1 MLAEFTAA
9 TLTAEMAEAYRQSI
23 KVRNKC
29 RRCVHLL
36 TDTDYCNEQ
45 TQAGH
50 ETPDGYWCITHCTG
64 FEPIEVD
71 DEQKTTT
78 KGRSR

>member
-9 TLTAEMAEAYRQSI
+9 TLTAAQVDAYRASI

-29 RRCVHLL
+29 RRCAHLL
-36 TDTDYCNEQ
+36 ADTDYCNEQ

-50 ETPDGYWCITHCTG
+50 ETPDGYWCITNCTG
-64 FEPIEVD
+64 FEAIKDAD
-71 DEQKTTT
+71 DEPKTTPEN
-78 KGRSR
+78 